1 MDVIFFF
8 LVEILR
14 LPGCP
19 VAHQTPPPRWLISY
33 TSHKPWGF
41 NWNLLVCLIRL
52 INLRLTISRIHCIK
66 ESQSFSHCKSFD
78 QPTMELLNNY
88 KFVCLVYLLKFE
100 EFEGFWVVLHAPKVL
115 KVQSQNT
122 KRNLCSRLATTYQSG
137 QKNRNGKRLTDLFCV
152 LFY

>member
-1 MDVIFFF
+1 MVSYVYVFVIGLSTLGLALGRPFYLLFFFLFF

-100 EFEGFWVVLHAPKVL
+100 EFEGF
-115 KVQSQNT
+115 
-122 KRNLCSRLATTYQSG
+122 
-137 QKNRNGKRLTDLFCV
+137 
-152 LFY
+152 